1 MRCLLLFVCFSLFL
15 LLNDVCNS
23 HCSPSSPPLPQQLGD
38 KQTLINNNHNHFCN
52 KTCQYEINLRNI
64 LQISIF
70 GFGLFILLWKSYLHL
85 CDQVCFVA
93 FNSNLSLYN
102 KKRHKNHL
110 SSFGCISLLF
120 CQGSSSVKV
129 RKTCSFYF
137 LSVQIQIS
145 LMYICCSW
153 NLENRSH
160 GPYLPLY
167 LFTFFLLLLH
177 RLITFF
183 KKSLP
188 CL

>member
-93 FNSNLSLYN
+93 FHTNLSLYN
-102 KKRHKNHL
+102 KKRHKKSPRLFWLH
-110 SSFGCISLLF
+110 FSLVLLGLF
-120 CQGSSSVKV
+120 FS
-129 RKTCSFYF
+129 
-137 LSVQIQIS
+137 
-145 LMYICCSW
+145 
-153 NLENRSH
+153 
-160 GPYLPLY
+160 
-167 LFTFFLLLLH
+167 
-177 RLITFF
+177 
-183 KKSLP
+183 
-188 CL
+188 